1 MDDSRGPESG
11 LPGPSSGDDGVNRFC
26 LAARLTAANRRKP
39 AWSGISGFRRAV
51 RTYPH
56 PIDLPE
62 GRTITVSPF
71 FLAPKLEA
79 LMTKRA
85 LKRMVREGEFNPG
98 QFNDDGK
105 VRRLPI
111 ERGWSPMGGHGAHH
125 NDDEGREQ
133 GYLKTIKAKSD
144 GQAEMMK
151 AIDDRNMV
159 MALGPAGT
167 GKTYLAIAK
176 AVEALEAGKVGRIVL
191 SRPAVE
197 AGESIG
203 FLPGE
208 MEDKLAP
215 YLRPLYDALS
225 DRLSMKR
232 VRALMAE
239 GAIEIAPV
247 GFMRGRTLNN
257 AFVVIDEAQNCTY
270 VQLKM
275 LLTRLGWHSTMVI
288 TGDPNQ
294 SDLLPGISGL
304 GDVADRLEAVAGIAV
319 VRLKDVDIVRHPLV
333 ASMLGVL

>member
-1 MDDSRGPESG
+1 
-11 LPGPSSGDDGVNRFC
+11 
-26 LAARLTAANRRKP
+26 
-39 AWSGISGFRRAV
+39 
-51 RTYPH
+51 
-56 PIDLPE
+56 
-62 GRTITVSPF
+62 
-71 FLAPKLEA
+71 
-79 LMTKRA
+79 MTKRA
-85 LKRMVREGEFNPG
+85 LKRLVREGAFDAE
-98 QFNDDGK
+98 QFDDNK
-105 VRRLPI
+105 VRRLPTA
-111 ERGWSPMGGHGAHH
+111 RGWSPV
-125 NDDEGREQ
+125 NDDREQ
-133 GYLKTIKAKSD
+133 GYLKTIKPKSP
-144 GQAEMMK
+144 GQARLME
-151 AIDDRNMV
+151 AIDTKSLV
-159 MALGPAGT
+159 LALGPAGT

-225 DRLSMKR
+225 DRMSMKR
-232 VRALMAE
+232 VRSLMTE

-275 LLTRLGWHSTMVI
+275 LLTRLGWNSTMVV

-294 SDLLPGISGL
+294 SDLLPELSGL
-304 GDVADRLEAVAGIAV
+304 RDTADRLEAVPNIAV
-319 VRLKDVDIVRHPLV
+319 VRLADQDIVRHPLV
-333 ASMLGVL
+333 AEMLGVL